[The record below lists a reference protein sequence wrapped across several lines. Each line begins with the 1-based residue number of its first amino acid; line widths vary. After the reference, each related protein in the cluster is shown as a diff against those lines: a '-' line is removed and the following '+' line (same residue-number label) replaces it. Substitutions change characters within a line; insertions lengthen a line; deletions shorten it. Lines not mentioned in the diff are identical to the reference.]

1 MTAQVPSSSPS
12 AQGAPAEQAEA
23 GAAATNVADAAADTQ
38 VDVLVIGGGP
48 AGTTAATFLARL
60 GWKVV
65 LLEKDVHPRFH
76 IGESLLPMNLPI
88 LQRLG
93 VLDRVAAIG
102 VHKPGADFPM
112 RGDRD
117 SINVFR
123 FDRAL
128 DPQFGHAYQ
137 VRRSEF
143 DQLLFDNALAS
154 GVDARQQVKVERVEF
169 GADGR
174 PERVHARDA
183 DGEALAFRPR
193 YLVDA
198 SGRDTFLGSR
208 LKLKKKNPAHQSA
221 AIFSHFRGVTRRPG
235 EEAGNITVE
244 RFAHGWMWLIPLRED
259 VMSVGAVCFPEYLK
273 TRQGDNESFLMD
285 TLRATPSV
293 WSRMADAERIAPVHA
308 TGNYS
313 YTCTRMHGP
322 GWVMAGD
329 AFAFI
334 DPVFSSGVYLGMNG
348 GEQAAK
354 TVDAILRDPAREAAE
369 QKAMD
374 RRLRR
379 GLRYFSWFI
388 YRFTTPVMEALF
400 AEPRNH
406 LQLEQAVI
414 SMLAGDV
421 FDNKAVRW
429 RLRVFRVV
437 YALTAMRMAPQALAG
452 WWRRRR
458 QVGERFSGDTLQ
470 GGNP

>member
-48 AGTTAATFLARL
+48 AGTTAATFLARQ

>member
-1 MTAQVPSSSPS
+1 MTPSESPPPPT
-12 AQGAPAEQAEA
+12 APAARQQSADGAEA
-23 GAAATNVADAAADTQ
+23 GGSEVA

-48 AGTTAATFLARL
+48 AGTTAATFLARR
-60 GWKVV
+60 GWKVT

-88 LQRLG
+88 LERLG
-93 VLDRVAAIG
+93 VLEQVKQIG

-128 DPQFGHAYQ
+128 DPKFGYAYQ
-137 VRRSEF
+137 VKRAEF
-143 DQLLFDNALAS
+143 DALLFDNALAN
-154 GVDARQQVKVERVEF
+154 GVDARQQVKVEQVEF

-174 PERVHARDA
+174 PARVHARDA
-183 DGEALAFRPR
+183 GGNALAFRPR

-198 SGRDTFLGSR
+198 SGRDTFLGSK

-221 AIFSHFRGVTRRPG
+221 AIFSHFSGVTRREG

-244 RFAHGWMWLIPLRED
+244 RFAHGWMWLIPLTGD
-259 VMSVGAVCFPEYLK
+259 VMSVGAVCFPESLK
-273 TRQGDNESFLMD
+273 TRSGDNESFLMQ
-285 TLRATPSV
+285 TLRDTPSV
-293 WSRMADAERIAPVHA
+293 WARMGNARRIAPVHA

-354 TVDAILRDPAREAAE
+354 TVDAILRDPSREAAE
-369 QKAMD
+369 QRAMD
-374 RRLRR
+374 KRLRR

-400 AEPRNH
+400 AQPRNT

-429 RLRVFRVV
+429 RLRVFRLV
-437 YALTAMRMAPQALAG
+437 YALTALQLAPKALRG
-452 WWRRRR
+452 WLRRRR